1 MKTPERMFAIRFL
14 CSESKLGKILADID
28 NQVDQLGVNLVK
40 EVAAGKNAPRGAFRD
55 AIRDILISSKGPTTY
70 GILKAMLQELGFPG
84 PRVHSGVADAI
95 RQNFIQR
102 SKDDII
108 TLVNGPANPEKKKF
122 MLDVAVSFVESQPA
136 AGTTRKLLSEHLVSK
151 GFLKGS
157 ADTFIGSPKARKVF
171 IVKDG
176 IVRLKKGA

>member
-14 CSESKLGKILADID
+14 CTESKLGKILADID

-40 EVAAGKNAPRGAFRD
+40 EVAAGKNVPRGAFRD
-55 AIRDILISSKGPTTY
+55 AIRDILISNNKISY
-70 GILKAMLQELGFPG
+70 AELKTKLQEVGFPG

-95 RQNFIQR
+95 RQNFIKR
-102 SKDDII
+102 LDDDVIV
-108 TLVNGPANPEKKKF
+108 LVNGPANPETKKKY
-122 MLDVAVSFVESQPA
+122 MIDVAVDFVTLHPT
-136 AGTTRKLLSEHLVSK
+136 GVTRKVLAEHLVSK
-151 GFLKGS
+151 GFLKDS